1 MEKKLAPGLWHVY
14 LQTFWH
20 KSNLEGQHVQYEKV
34 QRANNATWKSA
45 TCKDCNTKNQ
55 HRNGSAWKMCNMK
68 KYKLPES
75 NMEKNWTRMVQSSV

>member
-1 MEKKLAPGLWHVY
+1 M
-14 LQTFWH
+14 
-20 KSNLEGQHVQYEKV
+20 QYEKV
-34 QRANNATWKSA
+34 QRGNNATWKSA

-75 NMEKNWTRMVQSSV
+75 NMEKVDKNGAI